1 MKDYH
6 HALEASSMTLVKRED
21 VNENRVSTFP
31 HSKLLVNLKDET
43 YIEMQ
48 RKINQ
53 YLYLLGYL
61 KKKLAET

>member
-1 MKDYH
+1 
-6 HALEASSMTLVKRED
+6 MTLVKRKK
-21 VNENRVSTFP
+21 VNENRVSIFL

-43 YIEMQ
+43 NIEMQ

-53 YLYLLGYL
+53 YLYLLSYL

>member
-6 HALEASSMTLVKRED
+6 HALKASSMTLVKREN
-21 VNENRVSTFP
+21 VNENRVSIFL
-31 HSKLLVNLKDET
+31 HIKLLVNLKDET
-43 YIEMQ
+43 NIEMQ
-48 RKINQ
+48 RKISQ